1 VAYEDLHAKCAQPS
15 VALAAAKGVS
25 SEALRRDG
33 GIEWPRSPFDDPPM
47 FIGSPAMNLINDKLR
62 RAGASAVVETVGSVH
77 LFGQKSGSRNP
88 DMEGMWQSRSKRI

>member
-1 VAYEDLHAKCAQPS
+1 
-15 VALAAAKGVS
+15 
-25 SEALRRDG
+25 
-33 GIEWPRSPFDDPPM
+33 M

-62 RAGASAVVETVGSVH
+62 RAGAVVETVGSVH